1 MAPCD
6 TMRGIR
12 VMRGMSRS
20 DAAEQVGVT
29 AETIGRWERGDSE
42 PTRPYLISMARAYGV
57 TIDQLVGMTELIST
71 T

>member
-1 MAPCD
+1 MTPCD

-20 DAAEQVGVT
+20 DAAELIGVT